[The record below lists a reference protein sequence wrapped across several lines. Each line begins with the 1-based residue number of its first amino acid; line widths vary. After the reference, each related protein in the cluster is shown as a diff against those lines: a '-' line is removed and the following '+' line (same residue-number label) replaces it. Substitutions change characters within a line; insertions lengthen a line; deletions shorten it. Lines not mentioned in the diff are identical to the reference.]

1 MSKMTRE
8 FVRFNKGREI
18 GQFWQFCD
26 KSHKDAVK
34 HDINQER
41 KRGDSERRI
50 FFKSEHRYT
59 IGNTI
64 GFH

>member
-1 MSKMTRE
+1 MTRE
-8 FVRFNKGREI
+8 FERFNKGREI

-26 KSHKDAVK
+26 KTSHKDAVK

-50 FFKSEHRYT
+50 FF
-59 IGNTI
+59 
-64 GFH
+64 